1 MKLVNILPA
10 FIITTAAILNQANAD
25 TGQQTSGT
33 SKTYTRAEEFYS
45 IPDLKILRQ
54 DGVTTTFPEELD
66 DGRPVILNFIFTSCA
81 AICPVSS
88 RVLSNVQNKFGNE
101 IQDVHM
107 VSVSI
112 DPEYDNAARINKYA
126 EKFKAKPQWQFYTGT
141 ADNIK
146 ALQMAFK
153 VFRGDK
159 MNHTATTFLRSSPGK
174 PWIRLDGFASADD
187 IVVELGRTLGHFIT
201 P

>member
-1 MKLVNILPA
+1 MELVNILPA

-45 IPDLKILRQ
+45 IPNLKILRQ

-88 RVLSNVQNKFGNE
+88 RVLS
-101 IQDVHM
+101 
-107 VSVSI
+107 
-112 DPEYDNAARINKYA
+112 
-126 EKFKAKPQWQFYTGT
+126 
-141 ADNIK
+141 
-146 ALQMAFK
+146 
-153 VFRGDK
+153 
-159 MNHTATTFLRSSPGK
+159 
-174 PWIRLDGFASADD
+174 
-187 IVVELGRTLGHFIT
+187 
-201 P
+201 